1 VAGSPPHFK
10 EGTGGGAMSDRSA
23 PDPRAPDPFDALLD
37 ARVRPAGWSSPAPA
51 ARYDLVVL
59 GAGTAGLVAA
69 AGAAGL
75 GARVA
80 LIERDR
86 MGGDCLNT
94 GCVPSKALLR
104 SARAAAE
111 ARLAPAFGVG
121 VGDVAIDFP
130 AVMTRLRRLR
140 AELSGHDSAM
150 RLRDLG
156 VDVFFGEGRFVS
168 DEAIAVGEA
177 ILRFRRA
184 LIATGARP
192 SVPTLPGLERSGF
205 LTSESVFGLLERPR
219 RLAVIGA
226 GPIGCELGQAFAR
239 LGSKVTLLSRADRIL
254 PRENPDAAEILRAA
268 LVADGVEVHLAAQP
282 LRVGAADGESI
293 LHWTAPGGDGATACD
308 AILVATGRT
317 ANVEGLGLEQAGI
330 GHGPGGIEVDD
341 HLRTT
346 NRRVFASGDVC
357 LGDKFTHAADAASRL
372 VLRNALFAGR
382 RRVSDLLVP
391 RCTFTDPE
399 VAHVGLDPAAALR
412 RGIALDS
419 IEVAMREVDRAVLD
433 GEAEGWLRVHLRR
446 GTDRILGATMVGR
459 HAGETLAVVVLAMNA
474 GVGLGR
480 IAETVHAYPTRAE
493 VVRKAADAYQRTRL
507 TPTAK
512 WLLSAWL
519 RLGR

>member
-1 VAGSPPHFK
+1 
-10 EGTGGGAMSDRSA
+10 M
-23 PDPRAPDPFDALLD
+23 
-37 ARVRPAGWSSPAPA
+37 
-51 ARYDLVVL
+51 
-59 GAGTAGLVAA
+59 
-69 AGAAGL
+69 
-75 GARVA
+75 
-80 LIERDR
+80 
-86 MGGDCLNT
+86 
-94 GCVPSKALLR
+94 
-104 SARAAAE
+104 
-111 ARLAPAFGVG
+111 
-121 VGDVAIDFP
+121 
-130 AVMTRLRRLR
+130 
-140 AELSGHDSAM
+140 
-150 RLRDLG
+150 
-156 VDVFFGEGRFVS
+156 
-168 DEAIAVGEA
+168 
-177 ILRFRRA
+177 
-184 LIATGARP
+184 
-192 SVPTLPGLERSGF
+192 
-205 LTSESVFGLLERPR
+205 
-219 RLAVIGA
+219 
-226 GPIGCELGQAFAR
+226 
-239 LGSKVTLLSRADRIL
+239 
-254 PRENPDAAEILRAA
+254 
-268 LVADGVEVHLAAQP
+268 
-282 LRVGAADGESI
+282 
-293 LHWTAPGGDGATACD
+293 
-308 AILVATGRT
+308 
-317 ANVEGLGLEQAGI
+317 EGLGLEQAGI